1 MKRRF
6 RLRKSSE
13 LKRVRRE
20 GKTYAHPLVVLQVLD
35 RPDDRFHIG
44 IVATRSLGNAV
55 KRNYAKRRLREALR
69 PMLKKISPGRDL
81 VLVARPP
88 ILQADF
94 ETLTLA
100 LNSLLSKANL
110 LD

>member
-20 GKTYAHPLVVLQVLD
+20 GKTYAHPLVVLQVIAIPGD
-35 RPDDRFHIG
+35 TIRIG
-44 IVATRSLGNAV
+44 IVATRSIGNAV
-55 KRNYAKRRLREALR
+55 KRNIAKRRLREAVR
-69 PMLKKISPGRDL
+69 PLLSRISPGWDI
-81 VLVARPP
+81 VFVARSP

-94 ETLTLA
+94 QSLSEAVNNLLT
-100 LNSLLSKANL
+100 KANL
-110 LD
+110 LV